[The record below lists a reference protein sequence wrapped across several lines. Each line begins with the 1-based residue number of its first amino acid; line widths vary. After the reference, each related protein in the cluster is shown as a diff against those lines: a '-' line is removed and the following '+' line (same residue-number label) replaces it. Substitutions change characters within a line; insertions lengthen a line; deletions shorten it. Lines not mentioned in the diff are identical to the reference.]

1 MMALFLPGALDASPG
16 IIKDTEAVE
25 RMEAAVRTYQNVTR
39 KEFRDQLVVEH
50 LECVRHTLG
59 RMLVTLPG
67 FVDAENLESAGILG
81 LVEAA
86 NNFEPDRG
94 VDFRT
99 YAFHRIRGAILD
111 ELRRNCPLP
120 QHVLQQWNRIRS
132 VWERL
137 GEHVGTDV
145 LAEQTG
151 LPESEIETILAA
163 VRLAQPE
170 VWLEELAH
178 NDHGRDA
185 GGSPE
190 DVLDLE
196 DQQRALADA
205 IEQLPDQMRTVLGLY
220 YMEDLRLAEIGEVLG
235 LSESR
240 ISRILAQA
248 QLRLKAILEK
258 RLPRGH

>member
-1 MMALFLPGALDASPG
+1 
-16 IIKDTEAVE
+16 
-25 RMEAAVRTYQNVTR
+25 MEAAVRTYQSVTR
-39 KEFRDQLVVEH
+39 KEFRDQLVVDH
-50 LECVRHTLG
+50 LECVRHALG

-67 FVDAENLESAGILG
+67 TVDAENLECAGILG

-86 NNFEPDRG
+86 NQFDPARG
-94 VDFRT
+94 VEFRT

-120 QHVLQQWNRIRS
+120 QQVLQQWSLIRS
-132 VWERL
+132 IWERL

-145 LAEQTG
+145 LIQQTG
-151 LPESEIETILAA
+151 LTESEVENTLAA

-170 VWLEELAH
+170 AWREELVH
-178 NDHGRDA
+178 HDSVRSRGDA
-185 GGSPE
+185 IDDALE
-190 DVLDLE
+190 LE
-196 DQQRALADA
+196 DQQRALAEA

-220 YMEDLRLAEIGEVLG
+220 YMEDLRLAEIGEVLE

-248 QLRLKAILEK
+248 QLRLKSLLEK
-258 RLPRGH
+258 RSPR